1 LQAREALRILQQH
14 EDRSKDLEDKA
25 IFLASRILLLCG
37 SADSME
43 NATKLVIAQL
53 KN

>member
-1 LQAREALRILQQH
+1 MQAREALRILQQH
-14 EDRSKDLEDKA
+14 KDKSKDLEDKA

-37 SADSME
+37 AADSIE
-43 NATKLVIAQL
+43 NAKKLAIAQL